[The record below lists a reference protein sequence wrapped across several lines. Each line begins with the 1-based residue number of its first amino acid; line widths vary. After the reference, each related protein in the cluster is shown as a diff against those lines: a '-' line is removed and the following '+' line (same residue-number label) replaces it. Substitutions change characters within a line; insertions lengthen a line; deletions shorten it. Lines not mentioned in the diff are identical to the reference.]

1 MNANRGDKS
10 SRKTLAGNRKNTT
23 KMASKL
29 TVQKSVAESSGKD
42 NFMKRAGIEGLIIQV
57 VFRSVQLK
65 FECIQFSNKI
75 KNFGAQKDQT
85 LKMISECTRT
95 STLRG
100 LMRTMYKIYQA
111 YSGFEEMS
119 VMFHDKEKNALY
131 AITFG
136 DDEEHYQDVEKAL
149 KRAKSDQ
156 EKESILVKE
165 SVRDVILSQNQ
176 MIQYP
181 IHMGITS
188 KVFKSQNSYMM
199 NNFKASSNFDFMNE
213 IDNPKGIKNIRNLMI
228 GALRREDGS
237 SNGIIQLYNSRNPI
251 SVYERKKFEAVS
263 KFFGGMIEKVE
274 DKTKKLTTVV
284 AVQIAKDTPNVATDE
299 AMAAI
304 VEDGTINSYMNII
317 KPFSVMYPY
326 VGGFGA
332 PA

>member
-1 MNANRGDKS
+1 
-10 SRKTLAGNRKNTT
+10 
-23 KMASKL
+23 
-29 TVQKSVAESSGKD
+29 
-42 NFMKRAGIEGLIIQV
+42 
-57 VFRSVQLK
+57 
-65 FECIQFSNKI
+65 
-75 KNFGAQKDQT
+75 
-85 LKMISECTRT
+85 
-95 STLRG
+95 
-100 LMRTMYKIYQA
+100 
-111 YSGFEEMS
+111 MS

-284 AVQIAKDTPNVATDE
+284 AV
-299 AMAAI
+299 
-304 VEDGTINSYMNII
+304 
-317 KPFSVMYPY
+317 
-326 VGGFGA
+326 
-332 PA
+332 